1 MSQNIDY
8 NLSNIIIISC
18 LTIDNFDILVYS
30 DDSKLK
36 IWREIKLP
44 IIIVKGWTFPEDELS
59 SKAVIEMVQK
69 ATKEVFG
76 KDGICPIIPGE
87 ITIVPGL
94 ESVSVRLALTEP
106 VIEIYLYEG
115 EERTP
120 EFLDQIKI
128 EFEKEMDNR
137 FSVVVSAQPKDLFII
152 M

>member
-1 MSQNIDY
+1 VSQNIDY
-8 NLSNIIIISC
+8 SLSNIAIIFC
-18 LTIDNFDILVYS
+18 LAIDSLDILVYP

-44 IIIVKGWTFPEDELS
+44 IIIVKGWTFSEDELS
-59 SKAVIEMVQK
+59 PKAVIEMVQG
-69 ATKEVFG
+69 ATKKVFG
-76 KDGICPIIPGE
+76 EDGICPIISGE

-115 EERTP
+115 KGRTP

-137 FSVVVSAQPKDLFII
+137 FSVVVSAQPKDLFIT